1 MVGRQKRC
9 WSDRL
14 SRTHHH
20 LSVWAVRSWIGH
32 SVQAA
37 GSACCER
44 PEVVA
49 SCWCYYIEGGRATAL
64 SQAAEKFGRRAGW
77 LAVFLWHCDPAS
89 PGVCLP
95 GVAHKSHCC
104 ADEGIRVAAAQSSM
118 YHLWRRW
125 LYVIA
130 NQSWVQHAGGTA
142 RTTHQALLQMQCSPR
157 DVVLA
162 LSAPVW
168 ARRLCH

>member
-9 WSDRL
+9 WSDWL

-64 SQAAEKFGRRAGW
+64 SQAAETFGRRAGR
-77 LAVFLWHCDPAS
+77 LAVSTALWSGQSWSMLARCGTRLTA
-89 PGVCLP
+89 
-95 GVAHKSHCC
+95 AH
-104 ADEGIRVAAAQSSM
+104 EVIRVAAAQSSV

-157 DVVLA
+157 DIVLA
-162 LSAPVW
+162 LSAPV
-168 ARRLCH
+168 